1 MPELPCD
8 QRTIF
13 SVRDSRAGKWSR
25 KEGRKERRKEGGKG
39 EREGER
45 KGGRKAERKEMVS
58 IIETEL

>member
-25 KEGRKERRKEGGKG
+25 KEGRKGGRREGRERERERGKEGG
-39 EREGER
+39 R
-45 KGGRKAERKEMVS
+45 
-58 IIETEL
+58 